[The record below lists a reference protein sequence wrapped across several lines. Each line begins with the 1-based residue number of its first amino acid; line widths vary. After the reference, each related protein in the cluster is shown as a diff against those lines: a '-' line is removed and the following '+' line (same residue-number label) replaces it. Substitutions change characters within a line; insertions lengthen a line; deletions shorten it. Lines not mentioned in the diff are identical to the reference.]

1 MVQNLDYAETF
12 LDIARATIP
21 DDMQGLSLVPLLK
34 GENPMDWRRS
44 IYYHYYEYPSVHM
57 VPRHNGI
64 RTNRYKLMHFYQ
76 FDEWEFYDLKSD
88 PDEYNN
94 LYNNPEYQSLVK
106 RMKNQLN
113 QLEKKYEDDS
123 DMTVKP
129 KSWQNEVR
137 GIAAN

>member
-1 MVQNLDYAETF
+1 
-12 LDIARATIP
+12 
-21 DDMQGLSLVPLLK
+21 
-34 GENPMDWRRS
+34 
-44 IYYHYYEYPSVHM
+44 
-57 VPRHNGI
+57 
-64 RTNRYKLMHFYQ
+64 MHFYQ